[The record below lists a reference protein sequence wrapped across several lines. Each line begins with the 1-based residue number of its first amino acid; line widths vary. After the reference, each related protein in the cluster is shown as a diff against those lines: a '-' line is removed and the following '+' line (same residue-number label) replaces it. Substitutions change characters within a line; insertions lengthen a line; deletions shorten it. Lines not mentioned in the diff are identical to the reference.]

1 MRIRPLQTADLPEV
15 ANLIGQ
21 AYSDTLLRLHGRDA
35 LAAYQPR
42 TPAMLA
48 TLLEL
53 GPEFCFV
60 GEAAGRLTGAIFG
73 RAWGSL
79 GWFSSLAI
87 LPEEQGHGQGRALA
101 TASIDA
107 LRAAGCHAIGLETW
121 PAAATYTAMYVRLGF
136 RPVGLSTQLYAP
148 VAIDWP
154 APRDCRLVTTDA
166 LPAGLRT
173 ARFTAAAA
181 IADHHFTG
189 LSLEIEITHAEAT
202 PAADVLCL
210 VRDDA
215 IAGFAIVDT
224 RPDYDLEGPHAD
236 LRAALLNPAT
246 TDASDF
252 LALVG
257 AAAGLAAAAGRQ
269 FIDIDAGTA
278 HLQTYRFLLDA
289 GFRAGGQLLRFISAD
304 ADYPGDT
311 AGPLFSFGRWST

>member
-1 MRIRPLQTADLPEV
+1 MQIRPLQSDDLPEV
-15 ANLIGQ
+15 ASLVGQ
-21 AYSDTLLRLHGRDA
+21 AYSDILLRLHGRDA

-48 TLLEL
+48 TLLQL
-53 GPEFCFV
+53 GPDFCFV
-60 GEAAGRLTGAIFG
+60 GEAAGRLSGAIFG

-87 LPEEQGHGQGRALA
+87 LPEEQGRGQGRALA

-107 LRAAGCHAIGLETW
+107 LRAAGCRAIGLETW

-136 RPVGLSTQLYAP
+136 RPAGLSAQLYAP

-154 APRDCRLVTTDA
+154 APRGCHIVATDA
-166 LPAGLRT
+166 LPAGLHT
-173 ARFTAAAA
+173 ARLAAAAA
-181 IADHHFTG
+181 IADRHFAG
-189 LSLEIEITHAEAT
+189 LSLEIEITHAEAA
-202 PAADVLCL
+202 PGADVLWL

-215 IAGFAIVDT
+215 IGGFAVVDT
-224 RPDYDLEGPHAD
+224 RPDYDIQGPHAD

-246 TDASDF
+246 TDAGDF

-257 AAAGLAAAAGRQ
+257 AAAGLAAAAGRG
-269 FIDIDAGTA
+269 FIDLDAGTA
-278 HLQTYRFLLDA
+278 HLETYRFLLDA

-304 ADYPGDT
+304 AAYPGDA
-311 AGPLFSFGRWST
+311 AGPVFSFGRWST